1 MTVAQPSDADRA
13 TVRAL
18 LSEKVL
24 PAWVQ
29 RCGARCA
36 DIFNQNLAP
45 ITGVS
50 FKK

>member
-1 MTVAQPSDADRA
+1 MTLVEPTQADRE
-13 TVRAL
+13 TVRRL

-36 DIFNQNLAP
+36 DIFNQHLAP
-45 ITGVS
+45 ITGVTY
-50 FKK
+50 KK